1 MPFTPRERVLSAVD
15 HQEPDRVPFAL
26 WGSWYGLTD
35 AVYFKALET
44 LGWQPVPPFRPKRF
58 HSVNYYDDRLLHAL
72 HVDVRHVD
80 PGSVA
85 ACCGAHVDAVDAF
98 GITWKTLGPYR
109 SPAGHPL
116 RAATVDVV
124 AQHPLPAAEALIDAT
139 GIRERLRTI
148 GAMDTEYAIIGRAV
162 ASYGLFEMAQA
173 LRGPEQFL
181 MDLAI
186 DPELAHTL
194 INRLC
199 QCYAGLIDRFLEVVG
214 EDVDLLELPGDD
226 FAGNTGPIISPAM
239 FDRFFKEP
247 YRQLIALIKVRCP
260 HMRVIWHSDG
270 MMTHLL
276 PRLVEIGADV
286 FHSVE
291 PLPGWNLSEVK
302 AQWGS
307 RLAFMGGI
315 DVRHALRGDD
325 TSVEV
330 EVTTRLRELGPGG
343 GYILAPANHVQSDV
357 PPANLF
363 ALSEAVR
370 RLGAYPLTA

>member
-1 MPFTPRERVLSAVD
+1 MPFTPRERVLIAVD

-35 AVYFKALET
+35 ALYFTMLET
-44 LGWQPVPPFRPKRF
+44 LGWQPAPPFRPQRF

-80 PGSVA
+80 PGSSA
-85 ACCGAHVDAVDAF
+85 ACCGTRADAADAF
-98 GITWKTLGPYR
+98 GITWQTRGPYR

-116 RAATVDVV
+116 RAATIDVV
-124 AQHPLPAAEALIDAT
+124 AQHPFPAAGALIDAT
-139 GIRERLRTI
+139 SIRARLRTI
-148 GAMDTEYAIIGRAV
+148 RAMDQEYAIVGRAV

-186 DPELAHTL
+186 DPDLAHAL
-194 INRLC
+194 INRLYE
-199 QCYAGLIDRFLEVVG
+199 CYAGLIARFLDVVG

-239 FDRFFKEP
+239 FDQFFKEP
-247 YRQLIALIKVRCP
+247 YRKLITLVKTRSP
-260 HMRVIWHSDG
+260 RTRVIWHSDG
-270 MMTHLL
+270 MMTQFL
-276 PRLVEIGADV
+276 PRLVEIEVDV

-291 PLPGWNLSEVK
+291 PLPAWNLGQVK
-302 AQWGS
+302 AEWGG

-315 DVRHALRGDD
+315 DVRQALQGDA

-357 PPANLF
+357 PPANLL

-370 RLGAYPLTA
+370 RLGRYPLTV

>member
-1 MPFTPRERVLSAVD
+1 MPFTPRERVLTAVD
-15 HQEPDRVPFAL
+15 RQEPDRVPFAL

-35 AVYFKALET
+35 ALYFQVLET
-44 LGWQPVPPFRPKRF
+44 LGWQPVAPFRPQRV
-58 HSVNYYDDRLLHAL
+58 HSVNYYDDRLLQAL
-72 HVDVRHVD
+72 QVDVRHVD
-80 PGSVA
+80 PGSIA
-85 ACCGAHVDAVDAF
+85 ACCGAHVDAADAF
-98 GITWKTLGPYR
+98 GITWQTRGPYR

-116 RAATVDVV
+116 RAATVDSV
-124 AQHPLPAAEALIDAT
+124 AQHPLPAAGALIDASS
-139 GIRERLRTI
+139 IRERLRTI
-148 GAMDTEYAIIGRAV
+148 RAMDTEYAIVGRAV

-194 INRLC
+194 ISRLY
-199 QCYAGLIDRFLEVVG
+199 QCYAGMIDRFLDVVG

-239 FDRFFKEP
+239 FDQFFTEP
-247 YRQLIALIKVRCP
+247 YRQLIALIKTRCP
-260 HMRVIWHSDG
+260 RTRVIWHSDG
-270 MMTHLL
+270 MMTHFL
-276 PRLVEIGADV
+276 PRLAEIGADV

-291 PLPGWNLSEVK
+291 PLPAWNLREVK

-315 DVRHALRGDD
+315 DVRQALQGDQAG
-325 TSVEV
+325 VEV
-330 EVTTRLRELGPGG
+330 EVTTRLRELGSGG
-343 GYILAPANHVQSDV
+343 GYILAPANHMQSDV

-370 RLGAYPLTA
+370 RFGAYPLAV